1 MRPEEHQAYSFED
14 ERKRIEECFCAFV
27 EGSLVSHDID
37 AVLQL
42 FCDDVIGI
50 GMGAQGIVRCREDL
64 RPILMN
70 TRSDV
75 DDSQTAIDYSNMQ
88 VRYYGDDYAS
98 INAMVS
104 VTTTV
109 RGERRTSHIGQ
120 CASLRRIEGQW
131 RINMVQA
138 TPLSIDIQD
147 IDSYPLSF
155 AEDEIENYRRQAQF
169 SSIMRRSI
177 IATYKIDFE
186 SDRFEEY
193 VAASGSSVAVQQ
205 GDPYERIRRSTIPA
219 QAFSTRARRARRSR
233 WR

>member
-1 MRPEEHQAYSFED
+1 M
-14 ERKRIEECFCAFV
+14 
-27 EGSLVSHDID
+27 
-37 AVLQL
+37 LQL

-120 CASLRRIEGQW
+120 WRQPAPDRR
-131 RINMVQA
+131 
-138 TPLSIDIQD
+138 P
-147 IDSYPLSF
+147 
-155 AEDEIENYRRQAQF
+155 
-169 SSIMRRSI
+169 
-177 IATYKIDFE
+177 
-186 SDRFEEY
+186 
-193 VAASGSSVAVQQ
+193 VAHQYGAGDAAFHRYSG
-205 GDPYERIRRSTIPA
+205 Y
-219 QAFSTRARRARRSR
+219 
-233 WR
+233 

>member
-14 ERKRIEECFCAFV
+14 ERKRIKACFCAFV

-109 RGERRTSHIGQ
+109 RGHHDRPRRTSHEPHRPVRQ
-120 CASLRRIEGQW
+120 PAPDRRPVAHQYGAGDAAFH
-131 RINMVQA
+131 R
-138 TPLSIDIQD
+138 
-147 IDSYPLSF
+147 YPG
-155 AEDEIENYRRQAQF
+155 Y
-169 SSIMRRSI
+169 
-177 IATYKIDFE
+177 
-186 SDRFEEY
+186 
-193 VAASGSSVAVQQ
+193 
-205 GDPYERIRRSTIPA
+205 
-219 QAFSTRARRARRSR
+219 
-233 WR
+233 

>member
-14 ERKRIEECFCAFV
+14 ERKRIKACFCAFV

-109 RGERRTSHIGQ
+109 RGERRRSHIGQ

-131 RINMVQA
+131 
-138 TPLSIDIQD
+138 
-147 IDSYPLSF
+147 
-155 AEDEIENYRRQAQF
+155 
-169 SSIMRRSI
+169 
-177 IATYKIDFE
+177 
-186 SDRFEEY
+186 
-193 VAASGSSVAVQQ
+193 
-205 GDPYERIRRSTIPA
+205 RIRRSTIPA

>member
-1 MRPEEHQAYSFED
+1 MRSEEHQAYSFED

-75 DDSQTAIDYSNMQ
+75 DDSQTVIDYSNMQ
-88 VRYYGDDYAS
+88 VRYYGDGYAS

-131 RINMVQA
+131 RI
-138 TPLSIDIQD
+138 
-147 IDSYPLSF
+147 
-155 AEDEIENYRRQAQF
+155 
-169 SSIMRRSI
+169 
-177 IATYKIDFE
+177 
-186 SDRFEEY
+186 
-193 VAASGSSVAVQQ
+193 
-205 GDPYERIRRSTIPA
+205 RRSTIPA
-219 QAFSTRARRARRSR
+219 QAFSTRGRRARRSR